1 MTDAVPAIKARPS
14 AEVREFINDVVA
26 EYAYLIDANRLEE
39 WLELFTQDCD
49 YKVVTRENV
58 EQGLPNIMIWCDN
71 WEMLRDRV
79 ESYRHVN
86 EYNLHWDRHVV
97 GPVRFDGRSGELW
110 LAQASYLL
118 AQTTLEGATSLFS
131 AGVYEFAFRVEQ
143 GKAKIASLRVVAD
156 TALIPTLL
164 ATPI

>member
-1 MTDAVPAIKARPS
+1 MTEAAPKNTARPS
-14 AEVREFINDVVA
+14 AEIRAAISDLVA

-39 WLELFTQDCD
+39 WLNLFAQDCD

-58 EQGLPNIMIWCDN
+58 EQNLPNVMIWCDN

-79 ESYRHVN
+79 DSYRYVN

-97 GPVRFDGRSGELW
+97 GPLRFGDQVGDLW
-110 LAQASYLL
+110 HIEASYLL
-118 AQTTLEGATSLFS
+118 AQTTLEGASSLFS
-131 AGVYEFAFRVEQ
+131 AGIYEFGIRVTDNRAQ
-143 GKAKIASLRVVAD
+143 FVSVRVIAD
-156 TALIPTLL
+156 TGLVPTLL